1 MTSLGDDEFAAA
13 LELLTATDG
22 PVSFADLRA
31 AGVAHPAHSI
41 YELQL
46 AGHHIEQLPG
56 GVRLLDEAPKPPSP
70 PPRSGRV
77 RRIARD
83 D

>member
-1 MTSLGDDEFAAA
+1 MPSLADNELAAA
-13 LELLTATDG
+13 LELLMGANG

-46 AGHHIEQLPG
+46 AGHNIQQVPG
-56 GVRLLDEAPKPPSP
+56 GVHLSDERPKPPP
-70 PPRSGRV
+70 APRGRV

-83 D
+83 E

>member
-13 LELLTATDG
+13 LELLTGADG
-22 PVSFADLRA
+22 PVSFAELRA
-31 AGVAHPAHSI
+31 AGVTHPAHSV

-46 AGHHIEQLPG
+46 AGHHIEQVPG
-56 GVRLLDEAPKPPSP
+56 GVRLLEEPPKASP
-70 PPRSGRV
+70 PPRRGRV